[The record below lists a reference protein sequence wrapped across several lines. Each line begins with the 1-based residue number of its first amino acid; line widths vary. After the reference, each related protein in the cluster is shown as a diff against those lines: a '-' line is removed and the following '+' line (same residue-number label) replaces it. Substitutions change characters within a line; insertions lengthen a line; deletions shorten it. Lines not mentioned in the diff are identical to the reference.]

1 MTVSLPSSARRAAP
15 EVRRITDADLT
26 WALSEGWRDF
36 NAKRGDVVVVA
47 FLYPL
52 MALVAAAVTMNDR
65 LVPLFFPLVA
75 GLSIM
80 GPAVAAGFYEI
91 ARRREEGLDSSWR
104 HFLDPL
110 GGRGRGPLV
119 ALTLML
125 LGVFVAWLAVAWAI
139 YAVTLGQRAPTDL
152 IDFARLTVTTPE
164 GWAMIGL
171 GNLAGL
177 GFAALTLVLTVVSF
191 PMTVDRPVTPDAA
204 VGASL
209 RAFGRNPG
217 VLSRWGLRVAL
228 LLALGSL
235 PLFLG
240 LPVVLPV
247 LGYATWHLYTR
258 LVVR

>member
-1 MTVSLPSSARRAAP
+1 MTMSLPASGAAP
-15 EVRRITDADLT
+15 EVRRITDADLS

-36 NAKRGDVVVVA
+36 NAKRGDLVVVA

-52 MALVAAAVTMNDR
+52 MALIAAAVTMNDR

-80 GPAVAAGFYEI
+80 GPAVAAGFYEL

-110 GGRGRGPLV
+110 GGRGRGGLV
-119 ALTLML
+119 ALTAML
-125 LGVFVAWLAVAWAI
+125 LGLFVVWLAVAWAI
-139 YAVTLGQRAPTDL
+139 YAATLGQLSPSGLT
-152 IDFARLTVTTPE
+152 DFARLTFSTPE

-177 GFAALTLVLTVVSF
+177 GFAVLTLVLTVVSV
-191 PMTVDRPVTPDAA
+191 PMTVDRSVAPDRA
-204 VGASL
+204 VGASV
-209 RAFGRNPG
+209 RAFRLNPG

-228 LLALGSL
+228 LLALGSV